1 MIQRINYAFQELQAH
16 FTDKHW
22 WRNRINNRINKPFQQ
37 QIYPT
42 YSDAIQVMKED
53 WDNLIILDG
62 CRADVFE
69 EVVSIDQF
77 DDYRRVKS
85 LGGATGEWSSR
96 NFADGEYGDTVYI
109 NGNPNPS
116 RLAGDSFH
124 HMEEVWRYSFDDEK
138 LTVLP
143 KDIITESKHAL
154 TEYPNKRFIIHF
166 MQPHRP
172 FLNTEDLQFSSWAPD
187 IEDGKIKG
195 TTQGSTDHDGP
206 DKPWDALEHGLVDK
220 ETLWEAYRR
229 NLEFVYEKAGKFWE
243 ELSGKTVITSD
254 HGNLVGERDFP
265 VPVRQFGHSG
275 GSRHPNLITV
285 PWAIYN
291 KGNRREIKKEEMN
304 SESQAT
310 KSELKQRLQDLGYV

>member
-1 MIQRINYAFQELQAH
+1 ME
-16 FTDKHW
+16 
-22 WRNRINNRINKPFQQ
+22 
-37 QIYPT
+37 
-42 YSDAIQVMKED
+42 ED

-69 EVVSIDQF
+69 EVVNTDQF
-77 DDYRRVKS
+77 DDYKRVKS
-85 LGGATGEWSSR
+85 LGGATRVKKSR

-124 HMEEVWRYSFDDEK
+124 YMAEVWRHSFDNEK

-143 KDIITESKHAL
+143 EDIISETKNAL
-154 TEYPNKRFIIHF
+154 DKYPKKRTIVHF

-172 FLNTEDLQFSSWAPD
+172 FLDTEDLQFSSWAPD

-195 TTQGSTDHDGP
+195 TTQGSTNHDGP
-206 DKPWDALEHGLVDK
+206 DKPWDALEYGLVEK
-220 ETLWEAYRR
+220 ETLWRAYRR
-229 NLEFVYEKAGKFWE
+229 NLEFVYEHVDELLE
-243 ELSGKTVITSD
+243 ELPGKTVITSD
-254 HGNLVGERDFP
+254 HGNLVGEHDFP
-265 VPVRQFGHSG
+265 IPVRQFGHSG

-285 PWAIYN
+285 PWAVNIN
-291 KGNRREIKKEEMN
+291 GDRREIRTGGLN

-310 KSELKQRLQDLGYV
+310 ESEVRQRLQDLGYV